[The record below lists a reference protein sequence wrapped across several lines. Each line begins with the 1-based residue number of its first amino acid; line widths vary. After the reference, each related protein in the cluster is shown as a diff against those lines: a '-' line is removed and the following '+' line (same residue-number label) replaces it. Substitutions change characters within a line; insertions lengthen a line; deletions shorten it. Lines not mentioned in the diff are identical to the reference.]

1 MTQTLDQ
8 HPGVKIIKALI
19 VGHPGAGK
27 TGALTSLV
35 KAGYKLR
42 ILDFDNL
49 LSTLV
54 SFVLKECPQNAKNVA
69 YQTFTD
75 LFMAGQVDGKLRTA
89 GAPKAYAE
97 AMKVLNNWPGLG
109 VPATW
114 DADTFVV
121 IDSLTSMS
129 KAAHRWAD
137 ALNPVGKSGQKD
149 DRAAY
154 FSAQNMIMDTLDLLN
169 GVTFL
174 PNVLVLAH
182 IKYDVDQLNVT
193 RGFPRTVGSALNDI
207 VGANFNSVLMI
218 ETKQSTTGLTRVIR
232 TQTTGI
238 VDLKNPLPFVLPA
251 ELPISTGLADFVS
264 AVRNHGKLAQ
274 TT

>member
-54 SFVLKECPQNAKNVA
+54 SYVLKECPQNAKNVA

-75 LFMAGQVDGKLRTA
+75 KFMAGQVDGKLRTA
-89 GAPKAYAE
+89 GAPTAYAN
-97 AMKVLNNWPGLG
+97 AMRILNDWPGLG
-109 VPATW
+109 VPAKW

-129 KAAHRWAD
+129 KAAFRWSE
-137 ALNPVGKSGQKD
+137 ALNPGVKD
-149 DRAAY
+149 RRQVYGAA
-154 FSAQNMIMDTLDLLN
+154 QDMIMDTLDLLN
-169 GVTFL
+169 GENFL

-182 IKYDVDQLNVT
+182 IKYDQDQLNVT

-207 VGANFNSVLMI
+207 VGGNFNSVLMV
-218 ETKQSTTGLTRVIR
+218 ETKGAGQNISRVIR

-238 VDLKNPLPFVLPA
+238 VDLKNPLPFVLPP
-251 ELPISTGLADFVS
+251 ELPIQTGLADFVS
-264 AVRNHGKLAQ
+264 AVRKHGQ
-274 TT
+274 TATT